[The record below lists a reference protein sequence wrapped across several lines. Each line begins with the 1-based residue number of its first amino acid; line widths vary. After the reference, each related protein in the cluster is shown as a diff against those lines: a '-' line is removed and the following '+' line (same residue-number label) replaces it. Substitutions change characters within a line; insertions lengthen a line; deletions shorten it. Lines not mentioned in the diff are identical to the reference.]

1 MYIPDFDY
9 YRPPTVDEAC
19 RLLARFPGEAKVL
32 AGGTDLLPK
41 LKNELIA
48 PRVLVSLKSIP
59 QIRGISHIQGRGVVI
74 GAGATHNDLMN
85 SALLQERYPSIPE
98 AAHAMANNQ
107 VRNLGTVGG
116 NIVSAVPSADL
127 PPVLICLDAFLTLTG
142 TKGKRT
148 MPLGEFFA
156 GPQRSV
162 ILPDE
167 ILEAITIPDQPTT
180 GSAYLKF
187 GLRRS
192 GALAVVGVAAS
203 VVAEGTVVRSA
214 RIVLGAVAPTPIRAR
229 NAEELLVDRE
239 PTEEV
244 LEEVGRA
251 AALECKPI
259 SDIRGSEEYRRDM
272 VRVFTKRAL
281 RKALHIAENRSEG
294 GYDGESY
301 SE

>member
-1 MYIPDFDY
+1 MYISDFDY
-9 YRPPTVDEAC
+9 YRPTTVDEAC
-19 RLLARFPGEAKVL
+19 HLLALFPGDVKVL

-48 PRVLVSLKSIP
+48 PRILVSLKSIP
-59 QIRGISHIQGRGVVI
+59 RIREIFHMPGRGVVI

-85 SALLQERYPSIPE
+85 SSLLQKRYPSVPE
-98 AAHAMANNQ
+98 AAHAMANSQ
-107 VRNLGTVGG
+107 VRNLGTIGG

-127 PPVLICLDAFLTLTG
+127 PPILIALNAFLTLTSPCG
-142 TKGKRT
+142 RRT
-148 MPLGEFFA
+148 TSLGEFFI
-156 GPQRSV
+156 GPQRSA

-167 ILEAITIPDQPTT
+167 ILEEITIPDQPTT
-180 GSAYLKF
+180 GSSYLKF

-203 VVAEGTVVRSA
+203 VVTEGKLVRGA

-229 NAEELLVDRE
+229 NEEELLVGVE
-239 PTEEV
+239 ATEEI
-244 LEEVGRA
+244 LEEAGRA

-281 RKALHIAENRSEG
+281 RQALHIQKHRG
-294 GYDGESY
+294 GE
-301 SE
+301 ELWQ